1 MVKIKNPELKVL
13 IMDIINF
20 TDDVNEDGQKILRQ
34 SYNKKY
40 FKGVKEIKSKLLS
53 SVEVL
58 VTIEDNGNTKD
69 VWMPFNEAKDKPYF
83 QSRKAERFTDD
94 EIVLSDAAVNAL
106 KFYADEREEYLDVSE
121 ETYQELEK
129 ICYQDGNK

>member
-20 TDDVNEDGQKILRQ
+20 TDDVNESGQRILRQ

-58 VTIEDNGNTKD
+58 VTIEDNENTKD

-106 KFYADEREEYLDVSE
+106 KFYADEREEYPDVSE
-121 ETYQELEK
+121 ETYQEFEK
-129 ICYQDGNK
+129 ICYQGGNK